1 MLSATTIAKLVVDNA
16 RSHAAF
22 LEGENGYG
30 VSADRVNPDEIA
42 ACKTVAAWPV
52 NDRKV
57 AVTMSIW
64 WLPRYARLLTRF
76 IDEACP
82 NDMPDSARI
91 DQRRYGAR
99 LTW

>member
-1 MLSATTIAKLVVDNA
+1 MLTARTIAKLVEDNA

-30 VSADRVNPDEIA
+30 VSADRVNPDEIEACMTVEAWSVNPRWVIA
-42 ACKTVAAWPV
+42 AM
-52 NDRKV
+52 DQR
-57 AVTMSIW
+57 

-76 IDEACP
+76 IDDACP

-91 DQRRYGAR
+91 DDAPEGAT

>member
-1 MLSATTIAKLVVDNA
+1 MLAARTIAKLVVDNA

-30 VSADRVNPDEIA
+30 LAADWVNPDEIA
-42 ACKTVAAWPV
+42 ACTSVAAWPV

-76 IDEACP
+76 IDEACL
-82 NDMPDSARI
+82 NDMHDSARI
-91 DQRRYGAR
+91 DEHRFEAT